1 MFGLFG
7 RSKQDILDEGRQA
20 MATVRQV
27 ADTGTRIN
35 GKPKLALTLDVAPM
49 GAPTFTIEKKLTVAD
64 DAWPQVGQQI
74 PVRYLP
80 EDQDRCE
87 IDERALEM
95 TRSQIVTAKGTMP
108 AAPPPPPPPPT
119 PTAPPVPD
127 PPQAPEPDISG
138 LPAAIQEAMA
148 QGNVTWSGNTQI
160 VDARNVPGLRAQM
173 IETLKQYGIQMS
185 NRAHAGR
192 AHAGRG
198 RVVVG
203 GGPGR
208 EAREALGAAQAGRP
222 HRRGVPGRQGQGAGR
237 ALTRVA
243 HDEDGPAAVVQDR
256 LRRAAQQACLQPR
269 VPA

>member
-27 ADTGTRIN
+27 SDTGTRIN
-35 GKPKLALTLDVAPM
+35 GKQRLELTLDVAPM

-95 TRSQIVTAKGTMP
+95 TRSQIVTAEGTMP
-108 AAPPPPPPPPT
+108 AAPPPPQPPPP

-127 PPQAPEPDISG
+127 PTQAPEPDISG

-185 NRAHAGR
+185 DL
-192 AHAGRG
+192 
-198 RVVVG
+198 
-203 GGPGR
+203 PT
-208 EAREALGAAQAGRP
+208 P
-222 HRRGVPGRQGQGAGR
+222 GVPMA
-237 ALTRVA
+237 ASSSA
-243 HDEDGPAAVVQDR
+243 PAAGASSSEEDPVAKLEKLSALHKQGVLTDEEFQ
-256 LRRAAQQACLQPR
+256 AAKAKVLGEL
-269 VPA
+269 

>member
-27 ADTGTRIN
+27 SDTGTRIN
-35 GKPKLALTLDVAPM
+35 GKPRLELTLDVAPM

-119 PTAPPVPD
+119 APPVHD
-127 PPQAPEPDISG
+127 PTQAPAPDISG

-185 NRAHAGR
+185 D
-192 AHAGRG
+192 
-198 RVVVG
+198 V
-203 GGPGR
+203 PT
-208 EAREALGAAQAGRP
+208 P
-222 HRRGVPGRQGQGAGR
+222 GVPMA
-237 ALTRVA
+237 A
-243 HDEDGPAAVVQDR
+243 PAAGASSSEEDPVAKLEKLSALHKQGVLTDEEFH
-256 LRRAAQQACLQPR
+256 AAKAKVLGEL
-269 VPA
+269 

>member
-7 RSKQDILDEGRQA
+7 RTKQDILDEGRQA

-27 ADTGTRIN
+27 SGTGTRIN
-35 GKPKLALTLDVAPM
+35 GKPRLELTLAVAPM

-95 TRSQIVTAKGTMP
+95 TRSQIVTAEGTMP

-119 PTAPPVPD
+119 APPVPD
-127 PPQAPEPDISG
+127 PTQAPEPDISG

-185 NRAHAGR
+185 DL
-192 AHAGRG
+192 
-198 RVVVG
+198 
-203 GGPGR
+203 PT
-208 EAREALGAAQAGRP
+208 P
-222 HRRGVPGRQGQGAGR
+222 GVPMAASSSAPDAGASSSEEDPVAKLEKLSALHKQGV
-237 ALTRVA
+237 LT
-243 HDEDGPAAVVQDR
+243 DEEFQAAKAKV
-256 LRRAAQQACLQPR
+256 LGEL
-269 VPA
+269 

>member
-108 AAPPPPPPPPT
+108 AAPPPPPPPPA
-119 PTAPPVPD
+119 PTAPLVPD
-127 PPQAPEPDISG
+127 PSQAPEADISG
-138 LPAAIQEAMA
+138 SAGGTIQEAMA

-160 VDARNVPGLRAQM
+160 VDARNVPGVRAQM

-185 NRAHAGR
+185 N
-192 AHAGRG
+192 
-198 RVVVG
+198 VPTPDV
-203 GGPGR
+203 PM
-208 EAREALGAAQAGRP
+208 EAASSEEDPVAKLEKLSALHKQGVLTDEEFQAAKAKVLGE
-222 HRRGVPGRQGQGAGR
+222 
-237 ALTRVA
+237 L
-243 HDEDGPAAVVQDR
+243 
-256 LRRAAQQACLQPR
+256 
-269 VPA
+269 